1 MIRRPPRSTLFPYT
15 TLFRS
20 RLRLEKVYRVGVAD
34 RAREERTRR
43 PRPRRD
49 HHLEAGHV
57 RVELLLGLRVVLE
70 RADATAVGHADHHLA
85 VEASLRA
92 LPVARRV
99 VLDLMEA
106 LEGEAGKLDL
116 ADGLEA
122 VERHADRGADDGRLR
137 ERAVD
142 HALGAELSLEVIRD
156 AEDATVHADVL
167 AEDQHVG
174 VALHFL

>member
-70 RADATAVGHADHHLA
+70 RADATAAGHTDHHLA

-106 LEGEAGKLDL
+106 LQGAAGKLDR
-116 ADGLEA
+116 ADWLEA
-122 VERHADRGADDGRLR
+122 GAGHAGRGEIGRASCR
-137 ERAVD
+137 E
-142 HALGAELSLEVIRD
+142 
-156 AEDATVHADVL
+156 
-167 AEDQHVG
+167 
-174 VALHFL
+174 